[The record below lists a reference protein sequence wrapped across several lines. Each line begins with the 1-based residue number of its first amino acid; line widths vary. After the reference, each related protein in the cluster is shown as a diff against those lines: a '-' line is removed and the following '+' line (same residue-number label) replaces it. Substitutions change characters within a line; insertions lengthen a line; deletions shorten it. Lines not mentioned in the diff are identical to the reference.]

1 MQLSVVAL
9 AAFAAT
15 AAAWSNGTVYTTE
28 VLTAYTTVCPAATSF
43 SVNGVTYT
51 VTEVRNPQPRYG
63 STRFC
68 ERGIQI
74 V

>member
-1 MQLSVVAL
+1 MQISVVAL

-15 AAAWSNGTVYTTE
+15 AAAWSNGTQYTTE
-28 VLTAYTTVCPAATSF
+28 VVTAYTTVCPAATSF

-51 VTEVRNPQPRYG
+51 VTEVRNSQPRYG
-63 STRFC
+63 GS
-68 ERGIQI
+68 RGCDKMFRS